1 MKNPAHPC
9 ACGCHC
15 TAHRQP
21 PASCFASYFHFDQ
34 GVISFSLKRTTILL
48 SSVFSL
54 TLLVQLLQ
62 TCPAGTFEC
71 SIHDFPM
78 ISTVI
83 RQEMYDRIFILETSI
98 FMFAVQTANL
108 RAFYKKL
115 YGVIGA
121 AENDAMFYCG
131 LVSCVALVL
140 IGIFDEKMWSP
151 QHNVIAMT
159 FFLSF
164 AGYAISLGRALYANR
179 GSYPASEGKHIDK
192 LYRDTFWLGG
202 GLAVLLACLYCF
214 KSDTPTP
221 FIEWILVMWY
231 LNFFSLTGLAN
242 DFYQTVHEPQK

>member
-1 MKNPAHPC
+1 MNPALLC
-9 ACGCHC
+9 TCGCQC
-15 TAHRQP
+15 TVHNHHHQSSQP
-21 PASCFASYFHFDQ
+21 SYFLFDQ
-34 GVISFSLKRTTILL
+34 GVISFSLRRTTILL
-48 SSVFSL
+48 SSLFSL

-62 TCPAGTFEC
+62 TCLAGTFEC

-115 YGVIGA
+115 HGVVGA

-151 QHNVIAMT
+151 EHNVIAMT
-159 FFLSF
+159 FFISF
-164 AGYAISLGRALYANR
+164 AAYAISLGRALFANR
-179 GSYPASEGKHIDK
+179 GSYPASEGEGIGR
-192 LYRDTFWLGG
+192 LYRDTYWLGG
-202 GLAVLLACLYCF
+202 GLVVLLACLYCF
-214 KSDTPTP
+214 KSETPTP
-221 FIEWILVMWY
+221 FVEWILVMWY

-242 DFYQTVHEPQK
+242 GYYQTVQEPLK

>member
-1 MKNPAHPC
+1 MKNPAHLC
-9 ACGCHC
+9 ACGCQC
-15 TAHRQP
+15 TAHREQP
-21 PASCFASYFHFDQ
+21 PSFFASYFLFDQ

-62 TCPAGTFEC
+62 SCLAGTFEC

-115 YGVIGA
+115 HGVIGA
-121 AENDAMFYCG
+121 RENDAMVYCG

-164 AGYAISLGRALYANR
+164 AAYAISLGRALYANR

-221 FIEWILVMWY
+221 FI
-231 LNFFSLTGLAN
+231 
-242 DFYQTVHEPQK
+242 

>member
-1 MKNPAHPC
+1 MNPTPPC
-9 ACGCHC
+9 TCGCQC
-15 TAHRQP
+15 TVHRLQP
-21 PASCFASYFHFDQ
+21 SSFSSYFLFDQ
-34 GVISFSLKRTTILL
+34 GVISFSLRRTTILL

-62 TCPAGTFEC
+62 TCLAGTFEC
-71 SIHDFPM
+71 SIRDFPM

-83 RQEMYDRIFILETSI
+83 RQEMYDRIFILETSM

-115 YGVIGA
+115 HGVIRA

-131 LVSCVALVL
+131 LLSCVALVL

-164 AGYAISLGRALYANR
+164 AAYAISLGRALYANR
-179 GSYPASEGKHIDK
+179 GSYPASEGKSIEK
-192 LYRDTFWLGG
+192 LYRDTYWIGG
-202 GLAVLLACLYCF
+202 GLTVLLSCLYYF

-231 LNFFSLTGLAN
+231 LNFFSLTGLVN
-242 DFYQTVHEPQK
+242 EFYQTVHEPLK